1 MKQINISYY
10 KKNGVEYI
18 LGSFENKLCLI
29 DLLTSTNKERV
40 ERRLSKGLNAEY
52 VEFEDAILLQT
63 AKELD
68 QYFAGK
74 REKFNIPLLMVGTK
88 FQKSVWEA
96 LIKIP
101 YAQTSTYKN
110 QAKMIGNEKAI
121 RAVANANALNAIS
134 IIIPCHRII
143 GTNGTLTGYA
153 GGLELKQRL
162 LNIESSN
169 KNSI

>member
-18 LGSFENKLCLI
+18 LGSYDKKLCLVDSLI
-29 DLLTSTNKERV
+29 GKNRKKVDN
-40 ERRLSKGLNAEY
+40 RLKTELNAEY
-52 VEFEDAILLQT
+52 VECEDDTLLKTTQ
-63 AKELD
+63 ELD
-68 QYFAGK
+68 EYFEGK
-74 REKFNIPLLMVGTK
+74 RELFDIELLVVGSD

-96 LIKIP
+96 LLKIP
-101 YAQTSTYKN
+101 YGQTSTYKT

-143 GTNGTLTGYA
+143 GSDGSLRGYA
-153 GGLELKQRL
+153 GGLELKRRL
-162 LNIESSN
+162 LEIEK
-169 KNSI
+169 KN